1 MRIGIAGIG
10 GRIGSLLPD
19 LIAAAGHTLA
29 GGIGRPS
36 ANTPMIDDLAA
47 RSDVVIDFSDAASTA
62 RHAASLARARTA
74 WVLGTTGFDA
84 ACQAAIDTAAATIPI
99 VQAANFSLGANLL
112 IELAR
117 VAAQPLPDADYDAE
131 ILETPHRHKRDA
143 PSGTALA
150 IGRAVAAA
158 RARSLDD
165 VAVQAR
171 SGQTGPRPPGAI
183 GFAVQ
188 RAGLVVGEHALS
200 FTGSSE
206 RFVLA
211 HEAFDRRVF
220 AEGALHAA
228 LWLHGRP
235 PGRYSMGD
243 ILAIPSL
250 A

>member
-1 MRIGIAGIG
+1 MRVGIAGIG

-19 LIAAAGHTLA
+19 LIAASGHTVA
-29 GGIGRPS
+29 GGIGRPC
-36 ANTPMIDDLAA
+36 ANTPTIDDLAA
-47 RSDVVIDFSDAASTA
+47 QSDVVIDFSDAASTS
-62 RHAASLARARTA
+62 RHAASLAGARTA

-84 ACQAAIDTAAATIPI
+84 AGQAAIDAAAAIIPI

-112 IELAR
+112 IELAG
-117 VAAQPLPDADYDAE
+117 VAARQLAQADYDAE
-131 ILETPHRHKRDA
+131 ILETHHRQKRDA

-150 IGRAVAAA
+150 IGRAVAAG
-158 RARSLDD
+158 RARSFDD

-171 SGQTGPRPPGAI
+171 TGQTGPRPPGAI

-188 RAGLVVGEHALS
+188 RAGRVVGEHVLS

-228 LWLHGRP
+228 LWLQGRP
-235 PGRYSMGD
+235 PGHYSMGD
-243 ILAIPSL
+243 ILAIPPL